1 MVLFWG
7 VVVRF
12 ARAVAAAFRD
22 PQTRALVTGAVA
34 VIATGTWFY
43 SRMEGWSLGD
53 SLYFTVMT
61 LTTVG
66 YGDLAPTT
74 SATRMFT
81 VAFVLIGIGILLGF
95 IDVVAR
101 HAGIRGANSETKPG
115 DQEPT

>member
-7 VVVRF
+7 VIVRF
-12 ARAVAAAFRD
+12 ARAAVAAFRD
-22 PQTRALVTGAVA
+22 PQTRALVTGAMV

-43 SRMEGWSLGD
+43 SRVEGWSAVD

-66 YGDLAPTT
+66 YGDLSPTT
-74 SATRMFT
+74 AATRLFT

-95 IDVVAR
+95 VDVVAKNAR
-101 HAGIRGANSETKPG
+101 LGSTKRKG
-115 DQEPT
+115 GKEQ